1 MSLQVKQV
9 FYWGIASMALLAL
22 AGPYP
27 QLATGFTVLLIA
39 GVLLTHWQDYTG
51 YLKPPK

>member
-27 QLATGFTVLLIA
+27 DLATGFVVLLIA
-39 GVLLTHWQDYTG
+39 GVLINHYRDYQQYLT
-51 YLKPPK
+51 PPK